1 LGIYGVIS
9 YYVTRETQQIGIRMA
24 LGATQERVL
33 FGVIRKTARLAFAG
47 IAAGVIGSL
56 VVGRL
61 MASLLFGTSPTD
73 PQTFAIM
80 VALLAAV
87 ALLAGYLP
95 ARRASRIDPIIA
107 LRTN

>member
-9 YYVTRETQQIGIRMA
+9 YSVTRETQQIGIRMA
-24 LGATQERVL
+24 LGATQQRVL
-33 FGVIRKTARLAFAG
+33 FGVIQKTLRLAFIG
-47 IAAGVIGSL
+47 ISAGVIGSL
-56 VVGRL
+56 VVARII
-61 MASLLFGTSPTD
+61 ASLLFGTAPTD
-73 PQTFAIM
+73 PQTFATT
-80 VALLAAV
+80 VVLLGAV